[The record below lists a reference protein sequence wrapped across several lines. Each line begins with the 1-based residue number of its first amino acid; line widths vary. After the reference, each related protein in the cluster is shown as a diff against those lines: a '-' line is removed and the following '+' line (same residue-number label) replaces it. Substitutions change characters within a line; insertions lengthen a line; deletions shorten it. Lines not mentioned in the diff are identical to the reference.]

1 MIAKKSDDRR
11 YQRTHQLIISNTI
24 ELAIANG
31 WEKVSITKLAEK
43 SNINRNSFYLHFE
56 RIEDVFDEIED
67 SFVSRYQEFVSSQ
80 PVLEALVNDY
90 DYYSAFADFLKSE
103 EQFATMI
110 NQMGRSNQLNSKVE
124 KIWMKY
130 LDEELSSLPEYRKVK
145 DVILPYI
152 SGCTLIF
159 FTNWFN
165 DPTGF
170 NIQKNTLFSG
180 EFIKHILSMEP
191 EKLY

>member
-90 DYYSAFADFLKSE
+90 DYYSAFSVFLKSE

-130 LDEELSSLPEYRKVK
+130 LDDELSSLPEYRKVK